1 MEDLSWM
8 NIFDEVRFFLFWR
21 SEMEGNK
28 SAYFTNKIVKVT
40 MKRIKITPLLVWS
53 YQKEKYDK
61 LNQQSTSQSCLL
73 IQKTDTLNFLTS
85 LT

>member
-1 MEDLSWM
+1 M
-8 NIFDEVRFFLFWR
+8 N
-21 SEMEGNK
+21 
-28 SAYFTNKIVKVT
+28 
-40 MKRIKITPLLVWS
+40 RIKITPLLVWS

-85 LT
+85 LI

>member
-1 MEDLSWM
+1 
-8 NIFDEVRFFLFWR
+8 
-21 SEMEGNK
+21 MEGNK

-40 MKRIKITPLLVWS
+40 MNRIKITPLLVWS

-85 LT
+85 LI